1 MTDKKQQDGNVT
13 LGMAHANDNDAGD
26 ASTYRNKVTHRK
38 KGEGSEA
45 NVTKH
50 SKPEITITF
59 NDWPNTLPV
68 LPEEVALI
76 EAYMPDLISTI
87 IANDN

>member
-1 MTDKKQQDGNVT
+1 MTNKNQQGGNVT

-26 ASTYRNKVTHRK
+26 APTYRNKVTHHK
-38 KGEGSEA
+38 NGKDKEA
-45 NVTKH
+45 NVTKR
-50 SKPEITITF
+50 SKPKITISF
-59 NDWPNTLPV
+59 NDWPDTLPV

-87 IANDN
+87 IANDD